1 MHRIEFFKSILH
13 HHVTVSNNICLYTIL
28 PSQLWSSSFSG
39 TFLFLCLSFF
49 RNLSS
54 FIRTICPAHFILS
67 AHCCLQFIFELK
79 KKWPTPS
86 AIGCSNKLVNKYLK
100 IHCCVCFRCR
110 SDLTN
115 LKELWETVRSVS
127 TLLSLLSSFTLVKLY
142 RSLGSINCLLLED
155 DRY

>member
-1 MHRIEFFKSILH
+1 MNAHLFNLFCIIM
-13 HHVTVSNNICLYTIL
+13 
-28 PSQLWSSSFSG
+28 W
-39 TFLFLCLSFF
+39 LFLTTSVFTQSFHLSCGLPRFLELSCPFVSVFF

-54 FIRTICPAHFILS
+54 FIHTICPAHFILS

-142 RSLGSINCLLLED
+142 RSLWSINCLLLED